1 MRGGEQSKE
10 AKQPKR
16 KVNDGGNAG
25 GESADLS
32 VYAELKDYKPLIWR
46 RFQVA
51 GNITLAQLGYVR

>member
-32 VYAELKDYKPLIWR
+32 VLR
-46 RFQVA
+46 
-51 GNITLAQLGYVR
+51 

>member
-25 GESADLS
+25 GESADLA
-32 VYAELKDYKPLIWR
+32 VDMAPLSSGRKHHPGAAWLCYDD
-46 RFQVA
+46 FV
-51 GNITLAQLGYVR
+51 